1 MFEIIS
7 NFWEKYGFD
16 ILVVIS
22 VVFLIVYALTRI
34 GKPGTFDKRVRMPD
48 PMYTSSYGSP
58 REYLP
63 KPKESKGE
71 TICRSYFE
79 RTFGKRFAKARPD
92 FLNNPV
98 TGGDYNLEL
107 DGYNSEMKLAF
118 EYQGQQHYKY
128 IPYFHKNKEAFQNQ
142 KYRDYM
148 KRNMC
153 KDNGITL
160 IEVPYDVK
168 HHEIENYIGKE
179 LVKFGFL

>member
-1 MFEIIS
+1 
-7 NFWEKYGFD
+7 
-16 ILVVIS
+16 
-22 VVFLIVYALTRI
+22 
-34 GKPGTFDKRVRMPD
+34 
-48 PMYTSSYGSP
+48 
-58 REYLP
+58 
-63 KPKESKGE
+63 
-71 TICRSYFE
+71 
-79 RTFGKRFAKARPD
+79 
-92 FLNNPV
+92 
-98 TGGDYNLEL
+98 
-107 DGYNSEMKLAF
+107 MKLAF